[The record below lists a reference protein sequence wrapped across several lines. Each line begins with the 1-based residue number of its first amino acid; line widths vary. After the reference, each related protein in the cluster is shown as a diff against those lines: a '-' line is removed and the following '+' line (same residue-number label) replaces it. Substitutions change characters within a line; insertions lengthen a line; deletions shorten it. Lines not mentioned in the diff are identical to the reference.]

1 MQSDKL
7 NTNLTNEQIE
17 GIRLHDLN
25 RTKLVNIVNEKY
37 KAKQREKDLRNT
49 KEGQSQKRKNKH
61 DRK

>member
-17 GIRLHDLN
+17 GIRQHDLN

-49 KEGQSQKRKNKH
+49 KGRKGYQKSQQTSKN
-61 DRK
+61 

>member
-1 MQSDKL
+1 MQSDRL

-37 KAKQREKDLRNT
+37 KTKQRQYKENLRNT
-49 KEGQSQKRKNKH
+49 KKR
-61 DRK
+61 

>member
-7 NTNLTNEQIE
+7 STNLTNEQIE
-17 GIRLHDLN
+17 GIRQHDLN

-49 KEGQSQKRKNKH
+49 KEGQSNKAKKQT
-61 DRK
+61 R